1 MKIDLSYE
9 KTEGSKMATGLK
21 DIERL
26 EAFLD
31 DLPKEPTR
39 KIADKMLWTVWTRLH
54 PEEAATKSEMGM
66 KIETIKLLTRPDMDL
81 DKFEATVEDM
91 KKKLIKTIKEKK
103 LKQLKEMEEKLES
116 KKEPIKMELVEEPV
130 EVEVLEV
137 EPLEEELSEEDVEE
151 IEIGERKIV
160 VKKLT
165 KKMVKKPV
173 VVKKRR
179 PKSQKRV
186 ETASAD
192 TEEDEKKEMKNETPI
207 LKEVDEETVR
217 KGKKMRKSAPSKKV
231 KTGNE
236 PVRKGKKGVKLTKK
250 STPGAA
256 GKKPISA
263 QKKPISAQKKARK
276 KGRKII
282 PKK

>member
-9 KTEGSKMATGLK
+9 KTEGSIMATGLN
-21 DIERL
+21 DIKRL

-31 DLPKEPTR
+31 NLPDEPTR
-39 KIADKMLWTVWTRLH
+39 KLADKMLWTVWTRLH
-54 PEEAATKSEMGM
+54 PKEAVANSEMGM

-81 DKFEATVEDM
+81 DKFEATGEEM
-91 KKKLIKTIKEKK
+91 KKKLMQTIKEKK
-103 LKQLKEMEEKLES
+103 LKQLKEMEELVEP
-116 KKEPIKMELVEEPV
+116 KKEPIKMELIEEPV

-173 VVKKRR
+173 VVKKRK

-192 TEEDEKKEMKNETPI
+192 TEEDEKKEMTDEPRI
-207 LKEVDEETVR
+207 LKEGDEEPVR
-217 KGKKMRKSAPSKKV
+217 KGKKLKKAAPSKKV

-236 PVRKGKKGVKLTKK
+236 PVRKGKKGVKITKK

-256 GKKPISA
+256 GKKTIP
-263 QKKPISAQKKARK
+263 AQKKARK